1 MMVRLIWVSL
11 SPLVLICM
19 LMLNVTYLTVLDRL
33 AYVVDL
39 PVFPLPPAGHSS
51 VRIVVPFVG
60 YALTPPAA
68 AGTSFTVRR

>member
-1 MMVRLIWVSL
+1 
-11 SPLVLICM
+11 M
-19 LMLNVTYLTVLDRL
+19 LMLNVTCLTVLGGL
-33 AYVVDL
+33 VYVVDL

-51 VRIVVPFVG
+51 LRIVVPSVG